1 MRTHSLTVYAVS
13 LFIMTATAALMIG
26 CSKELPQLRTNATAN
41 ALSPAI
47 IASHDPEALFLQNAD
62 NDPRMLNR
70 SWEGIPSIGA
80 TDNAREIYVAWYSG
94 GKGEGPGN
102 YITVAISRDNARHW
116 KRDALVVY
124 PRDTAHVRMYDPALW
139 RNKSGAVMLTWTKSH
154 QYWDGIGG
162 VWTMPLSY
170 NGGNV
175 VPGQVSLLAGG
186 VMLNKP
192 AYIPSS
198 ETMLFPI
205 SWWPFA
211 PADPARQGAYIY
223 SGVYKRGSAQLE
235 PVQVLSKILI
245 PDSIRTF
252 DEHQLVETSAGHL
265 LCLVRTSKGI
275 YYTNS
280 SDDGAHW
287 APVMPFTAV
296 GASAASRFHISKLS
310 SGRLLLIINNNM
322 ARTDLTAFLS
332 ANGGKTWKHKLV
344 IDRRSNVS
352 YPDAIQT
359 SNGYIHVVYDRDRFT
374 SKDILYCR
382 FTESDVLSANEKGIV
397 RAKVNK

>member
-1 MRTHSLTVYAVS
+1 MPMLPRPAHAVYLIIMFAVA
-13 LFIMTATAALMIG
+13 IMPG
-26 CSKELPQLRTNATAN
+26 CAKELPQLRTTVMTNAYGA
-41 ALSPAI
+41 AV
-47 IASHDPEALFLQNAD
+47 IAGPDPEALFLQNAG

-80 TDNAREIYVAWYSG
+80 TDNGKEIYVAWYSG

-102 YITVAISRDNARHW
+102 YVTVAFSPDNARSW

-124 PRDTAHVRMYDPALW
+124 PADTSRIRMYDPALW
-139 RNKSGAVMLTWTKSH
+139 RDKSGTVRLAWTKSH
-154 QYWDGIGG
+154 QYWDGVGG
-162 VWTMPLSY
+162 VWTVPLSR
-170 NGGNV
+170 NGDNV
-175 VPGQVSLLAGG
+175 TAGQVSLLAQG

-192 AYIPSS
+192 VYLSS
-198 ETMLFPI
+198 TETMLFPI

-211 PADPARQGAYIY
+211 PADPARQGAFIY

-235 PVQVLSKILI
+235 PVQVLSKLLI

-265 LCLVRTSKGI
+265 LCMVRTSKGI
-275 YYTNS
+275 YYANS
-280 SDDGAHW
+280 SDNGAHW
-287 APVMPFTAV
+287 APLLPFTAV

-332 ANGGKTWKHKLV
+332 SNGGKSWKHKLV

-359 SNGYIHVVYDRDRFT
+359 RNGYIHVVYDRNRFT

-382 FTESDVLSANEKGIV
+382 FAESDILQSNEKGIV
-397 RAKVNK
+397 RAKVNR